1 MGTAWK
7 FSWIYHIQGYKVQN
21 LPMLKEERVRES
33 NYSSSSRGLKQN
45 IEFKYHFN
53 IVLSGKC
60 KSLTTLSL
68 SFSNRTFILF
78 VSQTSEN
85 FIVVRL
91 ELSSSISLHFKD
103 TLRISQFTTGITLQ
117 ELVAT
122 PFGFVSF

>member
-1 MGTAWK
+1 
-7 FSWIYHIQGYKVQN
+7 
-21 LPMLKEERVRES
+21 MLKEERVRES
-33 NYSSSSRGLKQN
+33 NYSSSSRGLKPN
-45 IEFKYHFN
+45 IEFKYHFK

-68 SFSNRTFILF
+68 SVSSRTFILF

-103 TLRISQFTTGITLQ
+103 TLGLSQSTTGITLQ
-117 ELVAT
+117 ELMAT
-122 PFGFVSF
+122 TLDFVSF